1 MLAFLSCL
9 HLMQPVTIN
18 HDTDITTEDELKQR
32 GIGAESDIA
41 KIKTEIE
48 KLVLSF
54 LKWIK
59 FFK

>member
-9 HLMQPVTIN
+9 HLMQPVNIN
-18 HDTDITTEDELKQR
+18 HDTDIINHDTDRTTEDELKQR

-41 KIKTEIE
+41 KIMTEIE

-54 LKWIK
+54 
-59 FFK
+59 